1 MNKGLFKINLQLFA
15 GDDVEFDIP
24 DGIEDLE
31 TEEDVIEVDVEDLED
46 ETENISQDD
55 TTKEAEKDKE
65 KDKGAEVESKSKQPR
80 PDSKDNEII
89 RNAVIAERKKWKKRV
104 EELEAKLNSIKDTT
118 IEETEADDLDKQLAE
133 LGFDEKTIKILKS
146 KFNKTQNEAVTVKKL
161 VQKKFRDLEFKELA
175 KDPLFSDIDLYR
187 DELEEFMDK
196 TGLSAE
202 EAYLAKFGKNKIT
215 KSRADIE
222 REVEQ
227 RVLANLK
234 KKQDMVF
241 DSTDNGEV
249 DTNKKRFRLSKDE
262 MELAKLAGMTPQEY
276 YFAKHSKSIDQ
287 LNKIL
292 KKKG

>member
-65 KDKGAEVESKSKQPR
+65 KDKGA
-80 PDSKDNEII
+80 KDNEII

-249 DTNKKRFRLSKDE
+249 GTNKKRFRLSKDE

>member
-55 TTKEAEKDKE
+55 T
-65 KDKGAEVESKSKQPR
+65 AEVESKSKQPR

-249 DTNKKRFRLSKDE
+249 GTNKKRFRLSKDE

>member
-55 TTKEAEKDKE
+55 T
-65 KDKGAEVESKSKQPR
+65 AEVESKSKQPR

-249 DTNKKRFRLSKDE
+249 GTNKKRFRLSKDE
-262 MELAKLAGMTPQEY
+262 MEIAKLAGMTPQEY

>member
-1 MNKGLFKINLQLFA
+1 MNKDLFKINLQLFA

-55 TTKEAEKDKE
+55 T
-65 KDKGAEVESKSKQPR
+65 AEVESKSKQPR

-249 DTNKKRFRLSKDE
+249 GTNKKRFRLSKDE
-262 MELAKLAGMTPQEY
+262 MEIAKLAGMTPQEY

>member
-31 TEEDVIEVDVEDLED
+31 AEEDVIEVDVEDLED

-65 KDKGAEVESKSKQPR
+65 KDKGA
-80 PDSKDNEII
+80 KDNEII

-202 EAYLAKFGKNKIT
+202 EAYLAKFGKNRIT

-249 DTNKKRFRLSKDE
+249 GTNKKRFRLSKDE
-262 MELAKLAGMTPQEY
+262 MEIAKLAGMTPQEY